1 VARADT
7 RKACAA
13 LGLAPWEDPHNTDP
27 AFARSRVRGTALPT
41 LVAELGPAVVGNLAR
56 TAALIAADNAAL
68 DELAGAALEQARSA
82 AGLSVPALAGMAAA
96 IRGRVLH
103 RWARELGAPGGAL
116 AYPHVT
122 ALEALVTGW
131 HGQGPA
137 FLPAGIAVARHGSDL
152 VRVVPP
158 LIK

>member
-1 VARADT
+1 V
-7 RKACAA
+7 
-13 LGLAPWEDPHNTDP
+13 
-27 AFARSRVRGTALPT
+27 
-41 LVAELGPAVVGNLAR
+41 
-56 TAALIAADNAAL
+56 AADNAAL
-68 DELAGAALEQARSA
+68 DELAAAALERARCA
-82 AGLSVPALAGMAAA
+82 AGLSVPVLAGLLGA
-96 IRGRVLH
+96 IRSRVLH

-116 AYPHVT
+116 AYPHVA

-131 HGQGPA
+131 HGQGPV